1 MKKIFYWS
9 PYLSNVA
16 TIRNVINSAHSLI
29 KYDYDSYKVGI
40 VDAVGEWQKIKN
52 KIFEKRIG
60 YYKINGLNLSSKL
73 PITGFLKSRIYFIL
87 IFFVNFFPLKNLLK
101 KEKPDFLIIHL
112 LTSLPLCL
120 LLFFNFNTNFILR
133 ISGLPKLNLFR
144 KILWKI
150 TGKKL
155 FLITCPTEETKEEII
170 KLNIFDPK
178 KIVLLYDPIINVAEI
193 TKKKKEFI
201 NKNDLNKNYFL
212 SIGRLTPQK
221 NHTLL
226 IKLFSLLQKDN
237 KNILLYIL
245 GDGEEKNNIIKEINK
260 LNLQKNIFLLGH
272 KENVYPYI
280 QSANAIVSAS
290 LWEDPGAVMI
300 ESAFCNKIV
309 ISSNCPSGPT
319 EFLKNGQAGYLFKN
333 NNIELLKNS
342 VDNFF
347 QDSLEVKKEKQIMAK
362 KSTKNYTIFNH
373 YIIMKKI
380 LN

>member
-29 KYDYDSYKVGI
+29 KYNKNSYEVGI
-40 VDAVGEWQKIKN
+40 VDVVGEWQKIKN
-52 KIFEKRIG
+52 EIFEKKIG
-60 YYKINGLNLSSKL
+60 YYRINNLNLSSKL
-73 PITGFLKSRIYFIL
+73 PVTGFLKSRIYFII
-87 IFFVNFFPLKNLLK
+87 IFLVNFFSLKNLLK

-120 LLFFNFNTNFILR
+120 LFFFNFNTNFILR

-144 KILWKI
+144 KILWKVS
-150 TGKKL
+150 GKKL
-155 FLITCPTEETKEEII
+155 FLITCPTEETKNKII

-201 NKNDLNKNYFL
+201 NKNDLNKDYFL
-212 SIGRLTPQK
+212 SIGRLTAQK

-280 QSANAIVSAS
+280 LSANAIVSAS

-300 ESAFCNKIV
+300 ESAFCNKII

-333 NNIELLKNS
+333 NNIEFLKNS

-347 QDSLEVKKEKQIMAK
+347 QDSLEVKKEKKIMAK
-362 KSTKNYTIFNH
+362 KNTKNYTIFNH
-373 YIIMKKI
+373 YITMKKI